1 MGKDYRGVG
10 YLTGRRLSFNSD
22 LPSNSVRVN
31 DDSRPTDSD
40 KDGKTWMTNIG
51 AIIGREV
58 LDSRGNPT
66 VEAEVQLVGGVSGRA
81 IVPSGA
87 STGEHEAVELRD
99 GDNARFL
106 GKGVLK
112 AVENVNGEIAD
123 ALANLDAADQRAL
136 DQKMIELDGTE
147 NKSRLGA
154 NAILAVS
161 MAAARAAAAEY
172 GLPLYRY
179 LGGAGANTLPTPMM
193 NILNGGAHA
202 DNNVDFQEFM
212 VMPVGAPSFSEA
224 LRWGVE
230 VFHTL
235 KGVLKKRGYNTAVG
249 DEGGF
254 APSVKSNVEAID
266 VVLEAIQQAGYKPGE
281 EIAIALDPAASE
293 FYQDGKYVF
302 KKSDK
307 SAKTSDDMVRFWAKW
322 VKDYPIVSL
331 EDGLS
336 EDDWDGWQNLT
347 KELGGKIQLVGDDI
361 FVTNIQFLQEGI
373 DKGVANSILIKV
385 NQIGTVSETLDA
397 IDLARR
403 NGYTSVISHRS
414 GETED
419 TFIADLAVATGAGQ
433 IKTGSAS
440 RTDRIA
446 KYNQLLRIEE
456 ELGSSARF
464 LGLKALNYK
473 G

>member
-1 MGKDYRGVG
+1 MGKTYKGTG
-10 YLTGRRLSFNSD
+10 YLTERSIAVNSD
-22 LPSNSVRVN
+22 HPNRVYSPERATEIIKSRKEKTPMSN
-31 DDSRPTDSD
+31 
-40 KDGKTWMTNIG
+40 IA
-51 AIIGREV
+51 AIHAREV

-66 VEAEVQLVGGVSGRA
+66 VEAEVFLADGSMGRA

-99 GDNARFL
+99 DDANRFL

-112 AVENVNGEIAD
+112 AVENVNGEISE
-123 ALANLDAADQRAL
+123 ALANWDAFDQRGLDAR
-136 DQKMIELDGTE
+136 MIELDGTE
-147 NKSRLGA
+147 NKGRLGA
-154 NAILAVS
+154 NALLAVS
-161 MAAARAAAAEY
+161 MATARASSTS
-172 GLPLYRY
+172 LDIPLYRY
-179 LGGAGANTLPTPMM
+179 LGGVGANTLPTPMM

-254 APSVKSNVEAID
+254 APSVKSNLEAIE
-266 VVLEAIQQAGYKPGE
+266 VVLEAITKAGYKPGE
-281 EIAIALDPAASE
+281 EISIALDPAASE
-293 FYQDGKYVF
+293 FFQDGKYVF

-307 SAKTSDDMVRFWAKW
+307 SAKSSDEMVAFWAKW

-331 EDGLS
+331 EDGLA
-336 EDDWDGWQNLT
+336 ENDWDGWAKLT
-347 KELGGKIQLVGDDI
+347 KELGAKIQLVGDDL
-361 FVTNIQFLQEGI
+361 FVTNVQFLQEGI
-373 DKGVANSILIKV
+373 DKGVANSILVKV

-456 ELGSSARF
+456 ELAGTSRF
-464 LGLKALNYK
+464 LGLKALNYR

>member
-1 MGKDYRGVG
+1 
-10 YLTGRRLSFNSD
+10 
-22 LPSNSVRVN
+22 
-31 DDSRPTDSD
+31 
-40 KDGKTWMTNIG
+40 MTNIG
-51 AIIGREV
+51 AIFGREV

-66 VEAEVQLVGGVSGRA
+66 VEAEVQLASGAVGQA

-99 GDNARFL
+99 GDKARFL

-123 ALANLDAADQRAL
+123 ALANWDAADQRGL

-147 NKSRLGA
+147 TKSRLGA

-161 MAAARAAAAEY
+161 MATARAAAAEY

-179 LGGAGANTLPTPMM
+179 LGGAAANTLPTPMM

-235 KGVLKKRGYNTAVG
+235 KGVLKRRGYNTAVG

-254 APSVKSNVEAID
+254 APSVKSNIEAIE

-307 SAKTSDDMVRFWAKW
+307 SAKSSDAMVKFWAKW

-336 EDDWDGWQNLT
+336 EEDWDGWRNLT

-361 FVTNIQFLQEGI
+361 FVTNITFLQEGI
-373 DKGVANSILIKV
+373 DKRVGNSILIKV

-456 ELGSSARF
+456 ELGASARF

-473 G
+473 A

>member
-1 MGKDYRGVG
+1 MSQITQV
-10 YLTGRRLSFNSD
+10 TGRE
-22 LPSNSVRVN
+22 
-31 DDSRPTDSD
+31 
-40 KDGKTWMTNIG
+40 I
-51 AIIGREV
+51 

-66 VEAEVQLVGGVSGRA
+66 VEVDVVLSSGARGSA
-81 IVPSGA
+81 AVPSGA
-87 STGEHEAVELRD
+87 STGAHEAIELRD
-99 GDNARFL
+99 GDKKRYA
-106 GKGVLK
+106 GKGVLH
-112 AVENVNGEIAD
+112 AVRNVNEVLAGVARGRDPRDQKGLDE
-123 ALANLDAADQRAL
+123 ALIAAD
-136 DQKMIELDGTE
+136 GTP
-147 NKSRLGA
+147 NKGKLGA
-154 NAILAVS
+154 NAILGVS
-161 MAAARAAAAEY
+161 LAAARAAAADANQ
-172 GLPLYRY
+172 PLWRH
-179 LGGAGANTLPTPMM
+179 LGPQAKTLPVPMM

-254 APSVKSNVEAID
+254 APSVKSNVEAIE
-266 VVLEAIQQAGYKPGE
+266 VVLEAITKAGYKPGE

-307 SAKTSDDMVRFWAKW
+307 SAKSSDEMVKWWAKW
-322 VKDYPIVSL
+322 ASDYPIVSI
-331 EDGLS
+331 EDGLA
-336 EDDWDGWQNLT
+336 ENDWDGWANLT
-347 KELGGKIQLVGDDI
+347 KELGGKIQLVGDDL
-361 FVTNIQFLQEGI
+361 FVTNVQFLQEGI

-403 NGYTSVISHRS
+403 NGYTSIISHRS

-446 KYNQLLRIEE
+446 KYNQLLRIEQ
-456 ELGSSARF
+456 ELGDTSRF
-464 LGLKALNYK
+464 LGLKALNYR